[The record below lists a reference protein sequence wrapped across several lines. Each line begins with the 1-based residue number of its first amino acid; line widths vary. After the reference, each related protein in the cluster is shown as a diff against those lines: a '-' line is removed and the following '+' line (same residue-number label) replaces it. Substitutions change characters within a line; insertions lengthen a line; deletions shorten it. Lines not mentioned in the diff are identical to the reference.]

1 MGPLDA
7 LWHLGNLLAVA
18 VMTGVLCAVGVKL
31 LWRRELAAVSW
42 RALLLYAVACS
53 CIVTLAG
60 LAITGRDGRMGTYA
74 AMVLLNALTLWW
86 RGFGPGRSEP
96 RGH

>member
-7 LWHLGNLLAVA
+7 LWHLGGFFAMAFLAGSIVA
-18 VMTGVLCAVGVKL
+18 VLAKAM
-31 LWRRELAAVSW
+31 WRRELTTVPLWQLAAYTTG
-42 RALLLYAVACS
+42 AG

-60 LAITGRDGRMGTYA
+60 LLISGRDGRMVTYA
-74 AMVLLNALTLWW
+74 AMVLANALTLWW

-96 RGH
+96 RAR